1 MRHGVCAMDS
11 VEVVRGG
18 LVESRHRVHVAV
30 CDDGGSLL
38 ASLGDPEGW
47 TYYRSAAK
55 PLQALPLVEEGVVGG
70 LGMSCAELAL
80 CCASH
85 EGEAPHV
92 EGARAI
98 LAKAGAEE
106 SLLRCGPHPPFS
118 PDAAAAL
125 AESGTE
131 PGPIHNNC
139 SGKHAG
145 MIALAAHLGW
155 DPDDYHVADH
165 PVQRRMLD
173 EVVRWSGVPAEAVR
187 HGVDG
192 CGVPCFAVPL
202 RNMAMSFASFA
213 AAAARGEAAAEVV
226 RAMTDHPF
234 MVGGTGRTCTDV
246 MATAGD
252 RVFVKVGAEGVY
264 AGGARDRGVGFA
276 IKIEDGGRRA
286 VEVALIR
293 LLADLEVLT
302 ATEVDALSNHA
313 HPPVLNTRGE
323 VVGELRAA
331 FSVSTATAAGV

>member
-1 MRHGVCAMDS
+1 MNS

-30 CDDGGSLL
+30 CDDAGSLM

-55 PLQALPLVEEGVVGG
+55 PLQALPLVEEGVVDG
-70 LGMSCAELAL
+70 LGMSSAELAL

-85 EGEAPHV
+85 EGEAQHV
-92 EGARAI
+92 EGSRAI
-98 LAKAGAEE
+98 LAKVGADE

-118 PDAAAAL
+118 PYAARAL
-125 AESGTE
+125 ADSGIE
-131 PGPIHNNC
+131 PSPIHNNC

-145 MIALAAHLGW
+145 MIALATHMGW
-155 DPDDYHVADH
+155 DPEDYHLADH

-173 EVVRWSGVPAEAVR
+173 EVVRWSGVPAEEVR
-187 HGVDG
+187 SGVDG
-192 CGVPCFAVPL
+192 CGVLCFAVPL

-213 AAAARGEAAAEVV
+213 AAAARGEPAAEVV
-226 RAMTDHPF
+226 RAMTGHPF

-246 MATAGD
+246 MAAAGD

-264 AGGARDRGVGFA
+264 AGGVPARGIGFA
-276 IKIEDGGRRA
+276 IKVEDGGRRA

-293 LLADLEVLT
+293 LLADLELIT
-302 ATEVDALSNHA
+302 AAEVDELASHA
-313 HPPVLNTRGE
+313 NPPVLNTRAE
-323 VVGELRAA
+323 VVGEVRAE
-331 FSVSTATAAGV
+331 FSVPAAYAAGV